1 MKKYVKLTAV
11 LLAVALVFSAVCFD
25 GKISAED
32 DEVTIDDLRN
42 DIDSWNEQL
51 KQLEEWKAQAESEKT
66 AALRDIQGIEAQK
79 VVIQKQIDASLE
91 ILAKIDAELAVLN
104 EELEKKQAELD
115 DYEKLYAQRVRA
127 NYEAGQTSY
136 MEVLLSA
143 GSFSDYLTRID
154 LVEQIMEYDNKL
166 INDMKEIIAS
176 INETIAQVEAKRA
189 EQQAA
194 QDELDSQM
202 AYQEAKEI
210 ELENVVAQLTAD
222 ELSYKEQMEAA
233 EAALEESLRALDELI
248 AQSAGGEVPSVLS
261 WPVPGHTLITD
272 YWGWRADPFG
282 GGGSVWHNGIDVGC
296 ATGTSI
302 YAPASGTVIEC
313 YWSDSVGNVLI
324 IDHGGGMSTRYYHLS
339 GFAVSVG
346 DVVSRGDLVAYVGN
360 TGYYTTGSHLH
371 FEVRIYNPGL
381 GYSESVDPFGYTSPY

>member
-1 MKKYVKLTAV
+1 MKKYLKLIAV
-11 LLAVALVFSAVCFD
+11 MLAVVLVFGALSFN
-25 GKISAED
+25 GSISAND
-32 DEVTIDDLRN
+32 DEVTLDDLLSEMDGYR
-42 DIDSWNEQL
+42 DQL
-51 KQLEEWKAQAESEKT
+51 AQLEEWKKQAEDEKT

-79 VVIQKQIDASLE
+79 VVIQKQIDVSLE
-91 ILAKIDAELAVLN
+91 ILAQIDAELAVLN
-104 EELEKKQAELD
+104 EELETQEKDLEEH
-115 DYEKLYAQRVRA
+115 EKLYAQRVRA

-136 MEVLLSA
+136 LEVLLSA

-166 INDMKEIIAS
+166 IDDIKGIIKG
-176 INETIAQVEAKRA
+176 INETIAKVEKKRA
-189 EQQAA
+189 QQQAA
-194 QDELDSQM
+194 QDELDAQM
-202 AYQEAKEI
+202 DLEEQKQA
-210 ELENVVAQLTAD
+210 ELESVVAQLTAD

-233 EAALEESLRALDELI
+233 EAALNESLKVYDELI
-248 AQSAGGEVPSVLS
+248 KQSYGEEVPGILS

-272 YWGWRADPFG
+272 YWGWRDDPFG

-296 ATGTSI
+296 ATGTPI

-339 GFAVSVG
+339 DFAVSAGETVE
-346 DVVSRGDLVAYVGN
+346 RGDLVAYVGN

-371 FEVRIYNPGL
+371 FEVRMYNPGL
-381 GYSESVDPFGYTSPY
+381 GYSESVDPFAYTSPA